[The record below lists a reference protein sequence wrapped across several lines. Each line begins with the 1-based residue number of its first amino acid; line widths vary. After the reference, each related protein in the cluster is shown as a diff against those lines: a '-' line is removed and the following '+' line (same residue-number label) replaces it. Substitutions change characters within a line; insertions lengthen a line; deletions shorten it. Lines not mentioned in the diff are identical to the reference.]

1 MIVYE
6 RESDFVMV
14 TQVDHARVSGEF
26 AKAWRSE
33 YFLALNRKEDVELAV
48 FEHDRGWIDLDETP
62 FWNDEKRVPFSFRDF
77 PLTPRFVFYK
87 KGIDEVESKNKYAAL
102 LCSLQYTTLFEMIQ
116 DDAVPS
122 FLNSEYER
130 QNRLIN
136 DLHLTDSSA
145 QEMIKFHLQV
155 LRFCDD
161 LSLYICMYEPM
172 IQRSETEWFAEGFS
186 QRFPFFNYEKI
197 TPEWV
202 EKEKVI
208 LSHFPFS
215 TEIQVTVPLKE
226 VNKADIENVG
236 LSKAY
241 KQAPKKERV
250 VQFVPK

>member
-14 TQVDHARVSGEF
+14 TQDDHARVSGEF
-26 AKAWRSE
+26 AKAWRNE
-33 YFLALNRKEDVELAV
+33 YFVALDRKEDVELAV

-62 FWNDEKRVPFSFRDF
+62 FWNDEKRLPFSFRDF

-116 DDAVPS
+116 DDSVPA
-122 FLNSEYER
+122 FLYSEYER
-130 QNRLIN
+130 QQRLIN
-136 DLHLTDSSA
+136 DLNLTHHSS

-161 LSLYICMYEPM
+161 LSLYICMHEPM
-172 IQRSETEWFAEGFS
+172 VHHTASEWFAEGFS
-186 QRFPFFNYEKI
+186 QRFSFFNHEKI
-197 TPEWV
+197 TFEWA
-202 EKEKVI
+202 EKEKII

-215 TEIQVTVPLKE
+215 SEVVVKVPLKE
-226 VNKADIENVG
+226 VKKADIANYG
-236 LSKAY
+236 IAKAY
-241 KQAPKKERV
+241 KHTPKKERV